1 MILTGSENFTSLN
14 PSLTPRQQEQREL
27 WEPPLSN
34 EVLVLIKEDE
44 CGVCDNLQLSSEV
57 VAHGHYHGRK
67 HEKRLLKMLADKGGE
82 VPKKK
87 GCIVAENSAW
97 HQSLMNPLRCELC
110 KVDLN
115 GPSTASLH
123 YSGAKHQKR
132 LNQVNNMA
140 EFNMEVENE
149 EEQCDSMVDNTFG
162 IGAAFHQLSEADKER
177 MEEVGKIEAMLAQAK
192 SESSGVAQQGRQPA
206 AALWGGLTEEDINL
220 YEEGAMVSPFYCNIC
235 NIDCQ
240 NQGAL
245 DMHLKGKP
253 HTKKVINLISLHLYI
268 IVILLLSLQVKAQ
281 ENQGSLFCDICQI
294 HCTSPELMKDH
305 IASKKH
311 QVNVEAKI
319 LGIQIHSD
327 NCRGKAKSMVWSK
340 TWACSAVRS
349 VE

>member
-1 MILTGSENFTSLN
+1 MIRTRSESFTSLN

-253 HTKKVINLISLHLYI
+253 HTKKVINLIFL
-268 IVILLLSLQVKAQ
+268 
-281 ENQGSLFCDICQI
+281 
-294 HCTSPELMKDH
+294 
-305 IASKKH
+305 
-311 QVNVEAKI
+311 
-319 LGIQIHSD
+319 
-327 NCRGKAKSMVWSK
+327 
-340 TWACSAVRS
+340 
-349 VE
+349 

>member
-1 MILTGSENFTSLN
+1 MIQTRSENFTSLN
-14 PSLTPRQQEQREL
+14 LSFTPRQQEQREL

-140 EFNMEVENE
+140 EFNMEVEDE
-149 EEQCDSMVDNTFG
+149 KGQPAPMIDGTFG
-162 IGAAFHQLSEADKER
+162 LSEADKEMMKEVGM
-177 MEEVGKIEAMLAQAK
+177 MEEE
-192 SESSGVAQQGRQPA
+192 
-206 AALWGGLTEEDINL
+206 N
-220 YEEGAMVSPFYCNIC
+220 PFFCKVCNI
-235 NIDCQ
+235 NCQ
-240 NQGAL
+240 SQGPFEV
-245 DMHLKGKP
+245 HLMGVP
-253 HTKKVINLISLHLYI
+253 HAKKVTNLNS
-268 IVILLLSLQVKAQ
+268 S
-281 ENQGSLFCDICQI
+281 
-294 HCTSPELMKDH
+294 
-305 IASKKH
+305 
-311 QVNVEAKI
+311 
-319 LGIQIHSD
+319 
-327 NCRGKAKSMVWSK
+327 
-340 TWACSAVRS
+340 
-349 VE
+349 